1 MPHDSIVILRT
12 AFILVGVLP
21 GDWDVSWKT
30 VTFRAYCVI
39 MDLFFS
45 LFCIFKLLYSIMNK
59 VSGPSLTSFLD
70 EENEAIM
77 ALSLTFERFA
87 YRWKSREILEFVTK
101 LGMHQ
106 GDGEYE
112 ENIIRFYQKITN
124 RMNALFVFLT
134 SVLCTA
140 ITANYLSIARLAGL
154 PKFENSCGRFF
165 VDIWVPQVLC
175 RSPWFEITFF
185 YNVFMSG
192 ASIVMAYISLVAVP
206 LLAIQIAGK
215 FEIVAQRFQSRLSS
229 LADGTV
235 VGDHLIQKNIKTTI
249 QLHQSVLEAA
259 KLMNSSFHIIVLI
272 KMVFMSLPMIVV
284 SLVMSQSHR
293 KIKKDALN
301 DLHCSKCTRSG
312 VFSSSFGPVQ
322 KLQVFTN
329 SQIVVRRCPVMHKSH
344 FLAQIQRYIIKQSL
358 KVHRAVYNNQW
369 YTMSLANQKVLL
381 TVATR
386 AGRPAKLE
394 VWPNFVPVSLENFL
408 NICQFTYSVYSVL
421 VVTTSK

>member
-39 MDLFFS
+39 MDLFFP

-249 QLHQSVLEAA
+249 QLHQSRIRIPGEVYNSIRFQTLLQRGKAA
-259 KLMNSSFHIIVLI
+259 TLMNSSFHIIVLI

-284 SLVMSQSHR
+284 SLVMSQTEFGSFQSLIH
-293 KIKKDALN
+293 ALYFTLLLFQLFFFCFVG
-301 DLHCSKCTRSG
+301 D
-312 VFSSSFGPVQ
+312 
-322 KLQVFTN
+322 KLTEN
-329 SQIVVRRCPVMHKSH
+329 
-344 FLAQIQRYIIKQSL
+344 SL
-358 KVHRAVYNNQW
+358 KVQRAVYNNQW
-369 YTMSLANQKVLL
+369 YTMSLANQKLL
-381 TVATR
+381 FTVATR